1 VSIIGRKYYHMP
13 EAHPSHC
20 RVSDHPT
27 VAAFHIF
34 IFFLPGHPAIIF
46 AAKFMQVSMAM
57 PGFLPR
63 NFLP

>member
-1 VSIIGRKYYHMP
+1 MRQ
-13 EAHPSHC
+13 EHPSHC

-46 AAKFMQVSMAM
+46 AAKSMPVSITM
-57 PGFLPR
+57 PGFLSK
-63 NFLP
+63 NFLTKID